1 MKPEL
6 IPDILFGCIVERHGR
21 FHYTFKISLS
31 TSPAYG
37 NEQNEVMI
45 CPDHVIVNNVCFPG
59 RDVDMS
65 FMDTVMLNR
74 KSMLIVRDT
83 EFGFVCGDLYKVPFG
98 RGNAVKIPNS
108 MALELLSSYIGPEYD
123 LGQA

>member
-21 FHYTFKISLS
+21 YHYTFKISLS
-31 TSPAYG
+31 TSEAYG
-37 NEQNEVMI
+37 NDKGEVMI
-45 CPDHVIVNNVCFPG
+45 CPDNVIVNNVCFLG

-74 KSMLIVRDT
+74 KSMLVIRAT

-98 RGNAVKIPNS
+98 RGNSVKIPS
-108 MALELLSSYIGPEYD
+108 SKALELLNSFIGTDFELD
-123 LGQA
+123 IA